1 MENSLKMMA
10 VGILMVCLLPLTALA
25 QQQEWQSTSTMR
37 GSGSAYSSQVTAVGA
52 ASVGSMATTTSSGPA
67 RVSRPRRAGESSSDP
82 WGNNQTGG
90 DQDEGS
96 PIGDAVLPL
105 MLMALAF
112 GGVVAFR
119 QRKTA

>member
-1 MENSLKMMA
+1 MMA
-10 VGILMVCLLPLTALA
+10 VGILMVCLLPLTAAA
-25 QQQEWQSTSTMR
+25 QTAEQWQSTSTMQ
-37 GSGSAYSSQVTAVGA
+37 GSGSSYSSQVTAVGA

-67 RVSRPRRAGESSSDP
+67 RVSRPRRAGETSSDP

-96 PIGDAVLPL
+96 PLGDAVLPL

-119 QRKTA
+119 RRKTA